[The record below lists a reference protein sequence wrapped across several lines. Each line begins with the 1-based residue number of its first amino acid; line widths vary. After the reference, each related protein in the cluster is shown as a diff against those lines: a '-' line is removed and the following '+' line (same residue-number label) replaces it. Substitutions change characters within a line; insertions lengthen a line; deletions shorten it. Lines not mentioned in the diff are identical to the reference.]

1 MSKDLPPETS
11 THAAPIE
18 VPGNPDLSATAAA
31 HKGWRNP
38 EVLLIFMA
46 AAMPLSFSTWMALLN
61 NFSVEMADF
70 TGREIGILQSLREI
84 PGFMAFTAIFVLIIL
99 REQTFALISLLVLG
113 IGVAIS
119 GYFPTVVG
127 LYCTTV
133 LMSIG
138 FHYFETMQQAL
149 SLQWVKKERTAMVMG
164 RQLSAKSL
172 SSLVMFGIVWAM
184 LELLDVEYRYVYLFG
199 GALTV
204 IAALFAWMAFPK
216 FADAH
221 PQTKKLILRKRYWL
235 YYALTF
241 MSGAR
246 RQIFTVF
253 AGFLMVEKFG
263 YDAATITLLFLLNH
277 AINMVMA
284 PKIGKLIG
292 KWGERK
298 ALTFEYIGLFIV
310 FVSYA
315 FVESDKMAGALYVID
330 HLFFAMAIAIKT
342 YFQKI
347 ADPGDISSTAGV
359 SFTINHIAAVFIP
372 VVFGMLWL
380 ISPSAVFLAGAAMAA
395 VSLILALN
403 VPDDPEPGNE
413 VVMGYRSGVPAR
425 AARALRP
432 AE

>member
-18 VPGNPDLSATAAA
+18 VPGNPDLSAMAVA

-113 IGVAIS
+113 VGVAIS

-164 RQLSAKSL
+164 RQLSAKSVA
-172 SSLVMFGIVWAM
+172 SLVMFGIVWAM
-184 LELLDVEYRYVYLFG
+184 LELLNVEYRYVYLFG

-204 IAALFAWMAFPK
+204 IAAVFAWMAFPK

-277 AINMVMA
+277 AINMVLA

-315 FVESDKMAGALYVID
+315 FVENDKLAGALYVID

-347 ADPGDISSTAGV
+347 ADPADISSTAGV

-372 VVFGMLWL
+372 VAFGMLWL
-380 ISPSAVFLAGAAMAA
+380 ISPSAVFLSGAAMAA

-403 VPDDPEPGNE
+403 VPHDPEPGNE
-413 VVMGYRSGVPAR
+413 VVMGYKSHQPM
-425 AARALRP
+425 LRP

>member
-18 VPGNPDLSATAAA
+18 VPGNPDLSATAVA

-113 IGVAIS
+113 VGVAIS

-164 RQLSAKSL
+164 RQLSAKSVA
-172 SSLVMFGIVWAM
+172 SLVMFGIVWAM
-184 LELLDVEYRYVYLFG
+184 LELLNVEYRYVYLFG

-204 IAALFAWMAFPK
+204 IAAVFAWMAFPK

-277 AINMVMA
+277 AINMVLA

-315 FVESDKMAGALYVID
+315 FVENDKLAGALYVID

-347 ADPGDISSTAGV
+347 ADPADISSTAGV

-372 VVFGMLWL
+372 VAFGMLWL
-380 ISPSAVFLAGAAMAA
+380 ISPSAVFLSGAAMAA

-403 VPDDPEPGNE
+403 VPHDPEPGNE
-413 VVMGYRSGVPAR
+413 VVMGYKSHQPM
-425 AARALRP
+425 LRP